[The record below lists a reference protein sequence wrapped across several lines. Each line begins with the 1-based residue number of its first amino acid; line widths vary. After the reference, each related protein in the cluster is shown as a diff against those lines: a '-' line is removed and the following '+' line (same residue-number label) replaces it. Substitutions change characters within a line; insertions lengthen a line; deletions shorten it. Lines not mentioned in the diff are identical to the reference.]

1 MSSLNRITLN
11 QLYNLL
17 DVYKNSY
24 GEMELITIGTS
35 SDLEYFFVVG
45 NEDDKWT
52 KLPIPQYKDKY
63 SIKLN
68 NYINMKFED

>member
-45 NEDDKWT
+45 DEDGEWA

-63 SIKLN
+63 STKLN

>member
-1 MSSLNRITLN
+1 MSPLNRITLN

-45 NEDDKWT
+45 DENGKWT
-52 KLPIPQYKDKY
+52 KLPIPQYRDEY
-63 SIKLN
+63 SNKLN